1 MENELPTKYWICCHP
16 FSHLKTWLE
25 CFTIGSPYAGSYK
38 SFRKQHVYLSGIVVY
53 LQSEQ
58 ENWEL
63 SENWVVCLDTWHT
76 QRLLFHFFNK
86 VARMVLFQF
95 KICPRPN
102 FFTVMS
108 AHFVTWLFISSSALT
123 CVNPPP
129 HMLSS
134 KCTQLFPFPR
144 RGQVLCPLDHH
155 IWVCLQLFSF
165 LGLLKLDPIHLQ
177 LTVKFNTVQSSVYPI
192 PMGGHPLTC
201 FQGSSSCHHRALRT
215 LKSNALFPSP
225 CSLSDCKCLEGRDHV

>member
-1 MENELPTKYWICCHP
+1 MNFPLNIEFVVIHSVIWKPDLSAYNWQPLCWLLQILQKTACLPLWDCSLSTISAGEL
-16 FSHLKTWLE
+16 
-25 CFTIGSPYAGSYK
+25 
-38 SFRKQHVYLSGIVVY
+38 RIV
-53 LQSEQ
+53 
-58 ENWEL
+58 WEL
-63 SENWVVCLDTWHT
+63 SCLL
-76 QRLLFHFFNK
+76 RYLAYSEIAISFLNK

-134 KCTQLFPFPR
+134 KCTELFPFPR

-165 LGLLKLDPIHLQ
+165 LGFLKLDPIHLQ
-177 LTVKFNTVQSSVYPI
+177 LTVKFNTVQSLLCTPYLWEGILLHASTAAPSATTEHSEHWKVMHYFLV
-192 PMGGHPLTC
+192 HV
-201 FQGSSSCHHRALRT
+201 
-215 LKSNALFPSP
+215 LF
-225 CSLSDCKCLEGRDHV
+225 

>member
-16 FSHLKTWLE
+16 FSHLKTWFE
-25 CFTIGSPYAGSYK
+25 CFTIGNPYAGSYK

-95 KICPRPN
+95 KICPHPN

-134 KCTQLFPFPR
+134 KRTELFPFPR
-144 RGQVLCPLDHH
+144 RGQVLCSLDHH

-165 LGLLKLDPIHLQ
+165 LGLLKLDAIHLQ
-177 LTVKFNTVQSSVYPI
+177 LTVKFNTVQSLLCTPY
-192 PMGGHPLTC
+192 LW
-201 FQGSSSCHHRALRT
+201 
-215 LKSNALFPSP
+215 
-225 CSLSDCKCLEGRDHV
+225 EGILLHASTAAPPATTERSEHWKVMHYFLVHVLL